1 MTLQPFIGELIGTFL
16 LLLLGTGVVA
26 NILLKNTKAS
36 QQTPWIL
43 ITCAWG
49 LAVFVGVYV
58 AAPLSGA
65 HINPAVTLGLAVTGK
80 FPWSLV
86 PMYISAQ
93 LIGAFIGSW
102 IAYLVYIDHY
112 KITKNEDAVRS
123 SFCTSPAIKNIPN
136 NLFSEFV
143 GTYVLTIGVLFIADP
158 TIEISETQVIN
169 FGLGSLDALP
179 VALLVWVIGMAL
191 GGTTGY
197 AINPARDLGPRIL
210 YQLIP
215 RKNKNVQWEYSWVP
229 IFGPFLG
236 GGLGGISY
244 LLITSL

>member
-102 IAYLVYIDHY
+102 IAYLVYIEHY
-112 KITKNEDAVRS
+112 KIIKMRCSRS
-123 SFCTSPAIKNIPN
+123 SFCTSPAIKKYPIICSPN
-136 NLFSEFV
+136 
-143 GTYVLTIGVLFIADP
+143 
-158 TIEISETQVIN
+158 
-169 FGLGSLDALP
+169 
-179 VALLVWVIGMAL
+179 LLVR
-191 GGTTGY
+191 TC
-197 AINPARDLGPRIL
+197 
-210 YQLIP
+210 
-215 RKNKNVQWEYSWVP
+215 
-229 IFGPFLG
+229 
-236 GGLGGISY
+236 
-244 LLITSL
+244 